1 MMNGHVCIVVPV
13 YIRPMSI
20 VEEQAC
26 IGVLLRCPE
35 VDCYAFR
42 LATDDEGV
50 KERVLGFFPK
60 LRRET
65 LEQVLAWAVHDIEFT
80 FGRER
85 KGDKAAFHN
94 LIRPRENIVRYG
106 KPQALLS
113 SDPHGELDGLYRRA
127 VGGRGVVNAEK

>member
-1 MMNGHVCIVVPV
+1 MMDGHVCIVVPV

-65 LEQVLAWAVHDIEFT
+65 LEQVLAWAAHDIEFT
-80 FGRER
+80 FDRER

-113 SDPHGELDGLYRRA
+113 SDPHGELDGLYLRA
-127 VGGRGVVNAEK
+127 VGGRGAVNAEK

>member
-35 VDCYAFR
+35 TDCCAYR

-65 LEQVLAWAVHDIEFT
+65 LEQVLAWAAHDIEFT
-80 FGRER
+80 FDRER

-113 SDPHGELDGLYRRA
+113 SDPHGELDGLYLRA
-127 VGGRGVVNAEK
+127 VGGRGAVNAEK

>member
-1 MMNGHVCIVVPV
+1 MMDGHVCIVVPV

-20 VEEQAC
+20 VEVQAC
-26 IGVLLRCPE
+26 LGVLLRCPE
-35 VDCYAFR
+35 TDCCAYR

-65 LEQVLAWAVHDIEFT
+65 LEQVLAWAAHDIEFT
-80 FGRER
+80 FDRER

-113 SDPHGELDGLYRRA
+113 SDPHGELDGLYLRA
-127 VGGRGVVNAEK
+127 VGGRGAVNAEK